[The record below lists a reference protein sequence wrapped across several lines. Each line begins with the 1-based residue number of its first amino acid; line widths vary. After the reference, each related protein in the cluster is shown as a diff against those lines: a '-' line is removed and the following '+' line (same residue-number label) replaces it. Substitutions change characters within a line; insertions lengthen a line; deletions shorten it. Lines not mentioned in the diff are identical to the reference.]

1 MKMRLGVIFV
11 LFLNPLNIK
20 CQNYIPYFK
29 AMAQAETAVSDSN
42 FNDALEIYQNQ
53 FYNYTFIFPKDA
65 YIAAQVAIAIKN
77 ESLAKYFIYRGI
89 SCGIDSGTLTA
100 NPHTYR
106 WWMQNRGTYMTVT
119 IYDSLRKINEARI
132 NQSLRKQMV
141 ELITQDQKLRNRNE
155 RYLNAVVFNH
165 KLKPRLFRK
174 WMRQADSQSVQILKL
189 TRQYGFPSH
198 QLIGTNDRN
207 IYRRF
212 GTNMRSTYA
221 TVILFHANHAWQYF
235 EKDLPA
241 QLEKGY
247 VTPKQYA
254 LLRDFATRHTITGN
268 LKDTGFPDYQYFVRW
283 KSNVMEPDSAYKVQ
297 RAIFIKQ
304 NMETIDSARASIF
317 LPSYKTGIKIVEM
330 QNAFYEKYWGPKN
343 ADCLLFDF
351 CYFEWD

>member
-1 MKMRLGVIFV
+1 MRLGVVFV
-11 LFLNPLNIK
+11 LFFIHFNLK
-20 CQNYIPYFK
+20 SQSYIPYFK
-29 AMAQAETAVSDSN
+29 AMAQAETAVVDSSFDN
-42 FNDALEIYQNQ
+42 ALEIYQNQ
-53 FYNYTFIFPKDA
+53 FKNYTFIFPKDA
-65 YIAAQVAIAIKN
+65 YIAAQVAIATQN

-89 SCGIDSGTLTA
+89 SCGIDSGTLIA
-100 NPHTYR
+100 NPHTHQ
-106 WWMQNRGTYMTVT
+106 WWMQNRGKSMTVT

-132 NQSLRKQMV
+132 NQTLRKQMV
-141 ELITQDQKLRNRNE
+141 DLIRKDQKLRNRNE

-174 WMRQADSQSVQILKL
+174 WMRQADSQSLQILKL

-198 QLIGTNDRN
+198 QLIGSNN
-207 IYRRF
+207 GKIYHRF

-221 TVILFHANHAWQYF
+221 TVILFHANHAWLYF

-254 LLRDFATRHTITGN
+254 LLRDFATRHTLTGN
-268 LKDTGFPDYQYFVRW
+268 LKDTAFPDYLYFVRW
-283 KSNVMEPDSAYKVQ
+283 KNNVMEPDSAYKAQ
-297 RAIFIKQ
+297 RSIYIKQ
-304 NMETIDSARASIF
+304 NMESIDAARASIC
-317 LPSYKTGIKIVEM
+317 LPTYKTGIKMVEM
-330 QNAFYEKYWGPKN
+330 QNAFYEKYWGEKK